1 MALEDITVGRQARLM
16 IGADTYCF
24 ARFQNDTTRELVK
37 NPDTIC
43 GDIDYP
49 QFRARKG
56 RKMVRGTI
64 YLDPTPIQNETLL
77 PWLGLTDETGGVYS
91 MGATDVLTEK
101 DVKIAMG
108 AAQHNWSNCVVLA
121 YAWRGSK
128 GGRPVSLQITIEG
141 EDETEVA
148 IGSAFADNPLAIE
161 KVYAFTDIATRQID
175 NAAGTLTSRPIDR
188 FLVQVDNRVVSE
200 WNSSV
205 TRTGAKIGD
214 RQGVFATSVPYTT
227 THKDLYWTPRDSEGP
242 MEAKLKLTNSDGSI
256 EFFMPGCVPITK
268 GPDVLGKPD
277 QVRTPVTFEMARSDS
292 AGTRIAPMTITL
304 T

>member
-16 IGADTYCF
+16 LGTDTYCF
-24 ARFQNDTTRELVK
+24 ARFQNNTTREVVK

-43 GDIDYP
+43 GDIDMP
-49 QFRARKG
+49 QFRVRKG
-56 RKMVRGTI
+56 RKIVRGTI
-64 YLDPTPIQNETLL
+64 YLDPTPVQLSAIV
-77 PWLGLTDETGGVYS
+77 PWLGLTDLTGGVYA

-101 DVKIAMG
+101 AVKIDMG
-108 AAQHNWSNCVVLA
+108 GAQHDWSNCVVLA
-121 YAWRGSK
+121 YAFRGSK
-128 GGRPVSLQITIEG
+128 GGRPVSLQLDIEG
-141 EDETEVA
+141 EDETEA
-148 IGSAFADNPLAIE
+148 GSAFTANPLAIE
-161 KVYAFTDIATRQID
+161 KIYSFTDIATRQID
-175 NAAGTLTSRPIDR
+175 NASATLTTRPIDR
-188 FLVQVDNRVVSE
+188 FLIQVDNRVVSE
-200 WNSSV
+200 WNSSI

-242 MEAKLKLTNSDGSI
+242 MEAKLKLTNADGSI

-277 QVRTPVTFEMARSDS
+277 QIRTPVTFEMGRYVD
-292 AGTRIAPMTITL
+292 TVRISPMTITI